1 MTCYGMCMLE
11 KTFGFALGVLM
22 VLFSIWNSFAAVTLP
37 YWPVLVVAVI
47 GPTVMGLLL
56 IGLLAVIA
64 EVVK

>member
-1 MTCYGMCMLE
+1 MLE

-22 VLFSIWNSFAAVTLP
+22 VLFSIWIWNSFAAVALP